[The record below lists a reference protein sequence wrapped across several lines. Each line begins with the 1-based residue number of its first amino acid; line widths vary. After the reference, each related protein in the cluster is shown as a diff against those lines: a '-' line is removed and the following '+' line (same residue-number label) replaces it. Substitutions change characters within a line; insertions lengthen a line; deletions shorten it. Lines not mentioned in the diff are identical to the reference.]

1 MAELETVMKKIVL
14 IIAGICL
21 LALPAWAGTPGVGT
35 NVVGAS
41 GNISIEPGAFKNIN
55 LAGSY
60 GTFIQD
66 GIMLGGGAGI
76 GINDGQDTAV
86 SLAANASYW
95 MDMGGM
101 SLFIGANIG
110 LPVSPDFDA
119 TLGIDIGIAHWL
131 ADNYAITLTDQT
143 DLGSVKSFD
152 ADNLTNSLV
161 LGVATFY

>member
-1 MAELETVMKKIVL
+1 MAEVETVMKKIVGM
-14 IIAGICL
+14 IAGICL
-21 LALPAWAGTPGVGT
+21 LAFPAWAGTPGAGT
-35 NVVGAS
+35 NVVEAS

-55 LAGSY
+55 LEASY

-66 GIMLGGGAGI
+66 GIMLSGGAGI
-76 GINDGQDTAV
+76 GINDGQDTSV
-86 SLAANASYW
+86 SLSGSASYW

-101 SLFIGANIG
+101 SLFFGANLG

-119 TLGIDIGIAHWL
+119 TLGIDVGLAHWL
-131 ADNYAITLTDQT
+131 GDNYALTLTDQT

-161 LGVATFY
+161 LGVASFY